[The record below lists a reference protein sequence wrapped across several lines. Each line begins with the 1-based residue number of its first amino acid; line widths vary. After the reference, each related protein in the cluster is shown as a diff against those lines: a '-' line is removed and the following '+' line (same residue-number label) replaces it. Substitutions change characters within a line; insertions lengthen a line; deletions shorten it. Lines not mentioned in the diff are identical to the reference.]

1 MFCCFRG
8 WEKLSSN
15 MKGLIVNTVFFT
27 ALTVVQ
33 LVFGIFVG
41 SVALIADASAMFVDV
56 TCYLLAIGGEA
67 INPEKAR
74 TKRIYDLVVSF
85 LSLAALFALSVYFLY
100 ASIDGMVNPPPPSD
114 EEEDAVYNT
123 GLVMVLF
130 GLLGI
135 LVDGVCLAY
144 AFWWPKYQKRK
155 EEAKQQG
162 ATTSATS
169 ALLAKQVTAGSL
181 SRSMK
186 VTNELGMRRSTIL
199 LQISPAERL
208 DNVDIADG
216 ETHNINT
223 LAAYAHT
230 VADCIRSL
238 TTIIAGIIILVDNLR
253 EATADGV
260 AGAIAS
266 STIAVGAILG
276 FWEWIA
282 NLRDHLKAEKAR
294 EYMLNG
300 HGEKDD
306 DERDSEIKAAFEK
319 RSTAF
324 SSDESSRDG
333 HYIPIEV

>member
-1 MFCCFRG
+1 
-8 WEKLSSN
+8 
-15 MKGLIVNTVFFT
+15 
-27 ALTVVQ
+27 
-33 LVFGIFVG
+33 
-41 SVALIADASAMFVDV
+41 MFVDV

-144 AFWWPKYQKRK
+144 AFWWPKRK
-155 EEAKQQG
+155 EETKQQG

-199 LQISPAERL
+199 LQISPEERL

-230 VADCIRSL
+230 V
-238 TTIIAGIIILVDNLR
+238 
-253 EATADGV
+253 
-260 AGAIAS
+260 
-266 STIAVGAILG
+266 
-276 FWEWIA
+276 
-282 NLRDHLKAEKAR
+282 
-294 EYMLNG
+294 
-300 HGEKDD
+300 
-306 DERDSEIKAAFEK
+306 
-319 RSTAF
+319 
-324 SSDESSRDG
+324 
-333 HYIPIEV
+333 